1 MKFLASYFDSKSRE
15 VQEEMWISFVI
26 GSTLKPRM
34 FKVDFY
40 FSFKYKVPQT
50 SDSNYPRSF
59 HSSSPAD
66 VHSSEMNLDNFWD

>member
-26 GSTLKPRM
+26 DSTLKPKM
-34 FKVDFY
+34 FKGDFY

-50 SDSNYPRSF
+50 SVGNYP
-59 HSSSPAD
+59 
-66 VHSSEMNLDNFWD
+66 W